1 MPCAHSSGKQRVA
14 RSMPRSNRRLN
25 MSMNIDDTKV
35 QAEFKDGILNVRL
48 PKSEQAK
55 PKSVEV
61 KIN

>member
-1 MPCAHSSGKQRVA
+1 
-14 RSMPRSNRRLN
+14 